1 MVVLEKVMSVIK
13 VIEIMAESS
22 VSWEDAARQAV
33 AKVTKTIYRVKSL
46 YVENHSVKI
55 ENGVITAYRISAKV
69 SFELD

>member
-33 AKVTKTIYRVKSL
+33 AKVTKTIHRVKSL